1 MKQLRVKSVKV
12 EFADEN
18 VTSFGGFVLAERLA
32 QRLGLWSSLAG
43 ELPDRRGRFGWWDV
57 IRSAVAG
64 MLTGSRG
71 TYATEEVREDKPLLN
86 MLGVE
91 GAPEE
96 ATFWRCLEGL
106 GAGPVAS
113 VLSKTQRRWVRDLLG
128 RATRRDLLVGGFFP
142 VFGDGTLL
150 EGSRRREGTKYMKDK
165 GEGLLWT
172 TWFCGPL
179 VAAQSLAADGEGEQ
193 SLLESMLD
201 DVVADVLEPLQL
213 KDRAL
218 LLMDSLHGD
227 GPTFD
232 RAEDRDLRYIIGVNK
247 LSETDRVLAEQ
258 PESQWLDTGAQPER
272 GWDESAVC
280 VCWLQCEDWRH
291 KRLMVGRRWK
301 RADELFYHYA
311 GVATDLREDDV
322 AHLIKANRSFAEV
335 IWWLY
340 DRKAGGEDHY
350 KDLLDDLNLHHPPCR
365 ELVRNRGFYAVAT
378 LAHTLARGVDLIG
391 GKSRERGS
399 MRRLDGRRRKRAKPR
414 RMRLWRLI
422 RRYFTLAGHV
432 ACHGRQACVTLLGVS
447 PTVREEFNQR
457 WRRICCC

>member
-1 MKQLRVKSVKV
+1 L
-12 EFADEN
+12 
-18 VTSFGGFVLAERLA
+18 
-32 QRLGLWSSLAG
+32 
-43 ELPDRRGRFGWWDV
+43 DV
-57 IRSAVAG
+57 IRSAVVG
-64 MLTGSRG
+64 LLTGSRG
-71 TYATEEVREDKPLLN
+71 TYATEEVREDEALLA
-86 MLGVE
+86 MLGLN

-106 GAGPVAS
+106 GDGPVAS
-113 VLSKTQRRWVRDLLG
+113 VLSKTQRSWVRDLLG

-165 GEGLLWT
+165 GEGLLWA

-232 RAEDRDLRYIIGVNK
+232 RVEDRGLRYIIGVNK
-247 LSETDRVLAEQ
+247 LSETDRVLAEH
-258 PESQWLDTGAQPER
+258 PDALWLDTGAQPER

-280 VCWLQCEDWRH
+280 ECWLHCKDWRH

-301 RADELFYHYA
+301 RDDELFYHYA
-311 GVATDLREDDV
+311 GVATDLREGDV
-322 AHLIKANRSFAEV
+322 ASLLKRNRSFAEV

-340 DRKAGGEDHY
+340 DRKAGSEDHY

-365 ELVRNRGFYAVAT
+365 ELARNRGFYALAT

-399 MRRLDGRRRKRAKPR
+399 MVRRDGRRRKRPKPR
-414 RMRLWRLI
+414 RMRLWRMI
-422 RRYFTLAGHV
+422 RRFFALAGRV
-432 ACHGRQACVTLLGVS
+432 ACHGRQACVTLLGAS
-447 PTVREEFNQR
+447 PNIREEFSQR